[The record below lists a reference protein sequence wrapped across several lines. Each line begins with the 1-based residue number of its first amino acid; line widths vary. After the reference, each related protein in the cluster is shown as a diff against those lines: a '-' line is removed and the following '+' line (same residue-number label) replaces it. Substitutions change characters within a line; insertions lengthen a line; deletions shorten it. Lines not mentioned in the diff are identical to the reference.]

1 MNEGVELISDLVVGL
16 KGSIDVLDTGKGVM
30 AQAAAVVGGVG
41 AGGFGCRFP
50 FLVQGGRR
58 KGTKTDGPAFEEDD
72 FYGWFLGIGCI
83 DQLPL

>member
-1 MNEGVELISDLVVGL
+1 VNEGVELISDLVVGL
-16 KGSIDVLDTGKGVM
+16 KGGIDVLDAGKGVM
-30 AQAAAVVGGVG
+30 TQAATVVGGVG